1 MSETMDP
8 RELARARQVGR
19 RRRTRVTRLRVAL
32 ATIALTVTIWMLI
45 FAQLVLGRDPALHST
60 SATAASA
67 ASPTSSSTASQV
79 SSSISGQSSDG
90 SSAGNV
96 SPAPVATST
105 S

>member
-60 SATAASA
+60 SATAANA
-67 ASPTSSSTASQV
+67 ASRAASQV